1 MALADFQQLLMDMV
15 SDQQANITPDVRDR
29 ALTGACVRYGSDRPR
44 VLTADVIWTAS
55 GVFGPAPTSWDEHA
69 RLQVAEY
76 PVGHKPAATIF
87 ADVYRTDDGWGL
99 ESLHALPAGAVVRV
113 IYSALHVLNDQD
125 DTIPLEHRLPVA
137 QYAAYLLCQQLATR
151 FSGERETAIGADVA
165 RTETRAKE
173 YRSAYFAGTAQADP
187 YSETGAVG
195 AHAAAGVVSWPRR
208 NPRFGLVKRG
218 VL

>member
-1 MALADFQQLLMDMV
+1 MDMV

-29 ALTGACVRYGSDRPR
+29 ALAGACVRYGSDRPR

-87 ADVYRTDDGWGL
+87 ADVYRVDGGWAM
-99 ESLHALPAGAVVRV
+99 ESVHALPAGAVVRV
-113 IYSALHVLNDQD
+113 TYSTMHVLTEQE

-165 RTETRAKE
+165 RTESRSKAYALRAKE
-173 YRSAYFAGTAQADP
+173 YRGAYFTGTGQVDP
-187 YSETGAVG
+187 YSEAPGAG
-195 AHAAAGVVSWPRR
+195 QQAAAAVVSWPAR
-208 NPRFGLVKRG
+208 NPRHRLVNRG
-218 VL
+218 AL